1 MLKSLIG
8 LAASP
13 LTKYMAIAILVL
25 LSSLGAAVYLTYD
38 FYGDKKVAEAVSEQL
53 EVAVETE
60 KEQTEKAVESSQLIR
75 KTVAKVREGD
85 KDIDKVSQ
93 RLQEQASAPTPSN
106 PTGENKDAT
115 ESTTSC
121 SDDYLSAA
129 DVRLLQHAHCLTDG
143 NTSDCD

>member
-13 LTKYMAIAILVL
+13 LTKYMAIAIFVL

-38 FYGDKKVAEAVSEQL
+38 LYGDKRVAEAVSQQL
-53 EVAVETE
+53 EVVIETE
-60 KEQTEKAVESSQLIR
+60 KEQTEKAVESSELIR

-85 KDIDKVSQ
+85 KVIDNVSQ
-93 RLQEQASAPTPSN
+93 RLQDQASVPKPSN

-121 SDDYLSAA
+121 SGDYLSAV
-129 DVRLLQHAHCLTDG
+129 DVRLLQQAHCLTDG